1 MRVACCRRSP
11 GLSNGTYNFRRGQ
24 TCEPLELP
32 RHMPLFTALT
42 CSSPKLSIPARVP
55 HNLVSVPPYIW
66 ETLGLDCLEMLDY
79 LVHVR
84 GLLTASVPGNPLAQC
99 RVDSV
104 VLSTTRV
111 STARTAW
118 SSRRGDIQLSACVY
132 TRDGGDHLWKARG

>member
-66 ETLGLDCLEMLDY
+66 ETLGLGCLEMLDY

-84 GLLTASVPGNPLAQC
+84 GLFNCFGSREP
-99 RVDSV
+99 
-104 VLSTTRV
+104 
-111 STARTAW
+111 
-118 SSRRGDIQLSACVY
+118 SSPMQSRLRGAKYY
-132 TRDGGDHLWKARG
+132 TRIYS